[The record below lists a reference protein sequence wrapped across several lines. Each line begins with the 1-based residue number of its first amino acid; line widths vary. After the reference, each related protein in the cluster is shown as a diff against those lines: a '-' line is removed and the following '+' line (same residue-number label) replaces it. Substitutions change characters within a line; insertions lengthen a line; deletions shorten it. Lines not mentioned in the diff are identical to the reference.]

1 MNIREQDHIEISE
14 IQDILTHL
22 QDCSNNSL
30 NYIINE
36 LNHEL
41 RIRRLTHERHER
53 EQARQ
58 AHEIDAGD

>member
-22 QDCSNNSL
+22 KDCSNNTIDCCL
-30 NYIINE
+30 NE

-41 RIRRLTHERHER
+41 QIRRLAHERHER
-53 EQARQ
+53 EQARTQ
-58 AHEIDAGD
+58 DEIDA